1 MVNVPQRYIPKHL
14 SKRDKNRLKKE
25 LLKSRKLYKKGKYHT
40 RKKVKSFKSK
50 KSNHILNAQKIYKIK
65 SIKPSKDLVKK
76 TKCSMKTLKKIAN
89 KGRGAYYSSGSR
101 PNQTAESWARAR
113 LASAVTG
120 GKASAVDI
128 NLLREGC
135 SKNSKALKM
144 ATKTLKKM
152 GSRYGSR
159 KVKQVRLKGGERI
172 KVLKCSIERLID
184 NNYKLIAGR
193 RKYITKFFNFNLLE
207 NNKEFEHIINNL
219 QVPSLCIQI
228 ARMEDMFLKLSKQI
242 ICKIK
247 TTNNCLF
254 SQQMFEKLQKI
265 NNTLREKLKVD
276 INYNQII
283 INDILSCNISNLTIF
298 DKYNC

>member
-1 MVNVPQRYIPKHL
+1 MVNVPQRYVPKNL
-14 SKRDKNRLKKE
+14 SEKDKSKLKKE
-25 LLKSRKLYKKGKYHT
+25 LLKSRRLYKKGKYYT

-50 KSNHILNAQKIYKIK
+50 KSNHVINAQKIYKIK

-113 LASAVTG
+113 LASAITG

-144 ATKTLKKM
+144 ANATLKRV

-159 KVKQVRLKGGERI
+159 KVKQVKLKGGERI
-172 KVLKCSIERLID
+172 KILKCSIEKLVD

-193 RKYITKFFNFNLLE
+193 RKYVTKHFDFIPNE
-207 NNKEFEHIINNL
+207 NIDEFEHIINNL
-219 QVPSLCIQI
+219 TMPSLCIQI
-228 ARMEDMFLKLSKQI
+228 ARLEDIFLRYTKQI

-247 TTNNCLF
+247 NARKCFF
-254 SQQMFEKLQKI
+254 SQNIINKLQII
-265 NNTLREKLKVD
+265 NQTLREKYK
-276 INYNQII
+276 ININFNQNII
-283 INDILSCNISNLTIF
+283 DDILSCNISNLIIF